1 MRKISGKFTRSIE
14 KNPRSYRTI
23 ADIVLT
29 GLIVCTALFGPAWF
43 FTVRSGR
50 AGSANPVVNSA
61 SMPVQSGQYL
71 YYVLKKPEG
80 FVLAR
85 ARKGTSNQPVETPQ
99 EIASFSDNFG
109 MTTADNV
116 VTLQLSPDGHYLAID
131 GTRSDCE
138 LVWIFDTR
146 RLTLTSEPANVSGSF
161 LHWIPGPGETFLYR
175 PMFPRGQNAP
185 LDNSNWNPGLWKV
198 NAVTGALENIDIHMS
213 SAFLVDAVASPDGTR
228 IVYSTSEGLGTG
240 STIWR
245 MGNNGQN
252 QVQMVQLPGGA
263 QSIAGFFTWSPN
275 GQAITYERLADSPT
289 PFLPAGLWVM
299 NNQGTAQR
307 YLAQADG
314 GHGYAPGWSPDGRKI
329 AFVVRTNPGT
339 GLADQQVQ
347 ALDSGIGV
355 VDVDTGQTRMVAGPV
370 QTGVQIN
377 TSPVWS
383 ADSSHLTFAAFN
395 PLNPIVG
402 GKPRYWSVPIN
413 ATATQPYVL
422 PLSPPIG
429 NVIAFG

>member
-1 MRKISGKFTRSIE
+1 MRKIIEKCTRSIE
-14 KNPRSYRTI
+14 KKPQRSRTI
-23 ADIVLT
+23 TGVVLT
-29 GLIVCTALFGPAWF
+29 GLIACAALLGPTWF
-43 FTVRSGR
+43 FTARSSSLG
-50 AGSANPVVNSA
+50 AANPVVNLA
-61 SMPVQSGQYL
+61 SMPVQDSQYL

-85 ARKGTSNQPVETPQ
+85 ARKGTSNQPVEMPQ
-99 EIASFSDNFG
+99 EIASFNDNFG
-109 MTTADNV
+109 MSTADNV

-161 LHWIPGPGETFLYR
+161 LHWIPGSSETFLYR

-185 LDNSNWNPGLWKV
+185 MDNGNWNPGLWKV
-198 NAVTGALENIDIHMS
+198 NAVTGALVNIDIHMP

-228 IVYSTSEGLGTG
+228 IVYSTSKGLGTG

-245 MGNNGQN
+245 MGSNGQD
-252 QVQMVQLPGGA
+252 QVQMLQMPGNA

-275 GQAITYERLADSPT
+275 GQEITYERLADSPT
-289 PFLPAGLWVM
+289 PFLPAGLWIM

-314 GHGYAPGWSPDGRKI
+314 GHGYAPSWSPDGRKI
-329 AFVVRTNPGT
+329 AFVVRTNAGSS
-339 GLADQQVQ
+339 LADQQVQ
-347 ALDSGIGV
+347 ALDSGIDV
-355 VDVDTGQTRMVAGPV
+355 VDVGSGQTRMVAGPA

-377 TSPVWS
+377 AIPVWS

-395 PLNPIVG
+395 PLNPVVG

-413 ATATQPYVL
+413 ATAARPYVM
-422 PLSPPIG
+422 PLSSPIE